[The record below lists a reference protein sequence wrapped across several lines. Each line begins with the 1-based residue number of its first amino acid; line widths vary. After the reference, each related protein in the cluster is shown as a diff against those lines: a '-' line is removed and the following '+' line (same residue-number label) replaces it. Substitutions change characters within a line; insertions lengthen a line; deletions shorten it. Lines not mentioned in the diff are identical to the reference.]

1 MDYRYIIKTD
11 TYNNKDRRRANNL
24 RSDGP
29 GTGLANPSVNK
40 DATLSI
46 VAQRTLF
53 LNNACLCTVNVFC
66 CG

>member
-46 VAQRTLF
+46 VA
-53 LNNACLCTVNVFC
+53 
-66 CG
+66 